1 MKRNLV
7 ITAVV
12 LAVLFAFG
20 IRLTHPSDGLTSAM
34 GSAQSGIVVYKGA
47 SEVKKG
53 DKIVFQLK
61 DGVCPECVYLGIV
74 MTSDAAGVGV
84 DAKNIITQINPEDV
98 KSSIKGKMIVIVP
111 FFGKILGIVGL

>member
-1 MKRNLV
+1 MKRNLI

-12 LAVLFAFG
+12 VAVLFAFG

-34 GSAQSGIVVYKGA
+34 GTAQSGIVVYKGA
-47 SEVKKG
+47 DEFKKG
-53 DKIVFQLK
+53 DKIVFQVK
-61 DGVCPECVYLGIV
+61 DSAFPDRVYLGIV

-111 FFGKILGIVGL
+111 FFGKILSLVGL